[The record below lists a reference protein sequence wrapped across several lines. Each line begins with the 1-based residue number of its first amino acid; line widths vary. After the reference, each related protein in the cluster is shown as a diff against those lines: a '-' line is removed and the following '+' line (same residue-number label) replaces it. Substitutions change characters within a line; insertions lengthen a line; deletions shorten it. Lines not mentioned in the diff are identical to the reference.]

1 MLYKRQIFCPSLQS
15 TIIHLVYCA
24 NAVSIKPPPA
34 HAPRRFTN
42 GAACTLKT
50 ACENKP
56 PYDIIH
62 PPPWVNFR
70 KLVHQKLVAKIVSH
84 LGVLTSFPKGH
95 PFGTLAV
102 TSKIRC
108 DPIDAI
114 GSPPP
119 MASLHSPPKRN
130 PQKHP
135 YTKNGHTLRPTPTC
149 LN

>member
-1 MLYKRQIFCPSLQS
+1 MTVAGFFCKVRS
-15 TIIHLVYCA
+15 VFVA
-24 NAVSIKPPPA
+24 R
-34 HAPRRFTN
+34 APIRFRS
-42 GAACTLKT
+42 GAACTVKAAIVLAAAYAST
-50 ACENKP
+50 LTENNP

-135 YTKNGHTLRPTPTC
+135 YTENGHTLRPTPTC